1 MSKISKRTARR
12 DGSTDHVHACPAGQ
26 LTQGALAKPAQS
38 HMFGVHSHMYMHEG
52 KWHET
57 GIADDGPAHTHETL
71 HGESSGPKPF
81 PAKESFGPRNDSME
95 RIQKRGSEFVLINEH
110 GEILGKGKTAR
121 EAVSRFDADAMGL
134 DYDEGF
140 AKRAMGD
147 VDEGLWEKAK
157 SASQEAFG
165 HVKWPFVQWWYQHQ
179 GGA

>member
-1 MSKISKRTARR
+1 MSKFYPRSMRR
-12 DGSTDHVHACPAGQ
+12 DSSSDHVHSLPDGRQ
-26 LTQGALAKPAQS
+26 TQGALAKPAQS
-38 HMFGVHSHMYMHEG
+38 HIFGRHSHMYEHEG
-52 KWHET
+52 KWHES
-57 GIADDGPAHTHETL
+57 GIADDGPGHVHESL
-71 HGESSGPKPF
+71 LGETSGPMNM
-81 PAKESFGPRNDSME
+81 PAKEQFGPRNDGMD
-95 RIQKRGSEFVLINEH
+95 RIQKRGAHFVLINEQ
-110 GEILGKGKTAR
+110 GMELGRGRTAM
-121 EAVSRFDADAMGL
+121 EAVSHHDADMIGL